1 MYTIDTETEAIEGN
15 PLIHPP
21 EIVGVAVKRDNGP
34 SHYFTGGS
42 MEGVLKTIWNSPEH
56 QIYHNAPFD
65 LAVIEKAFGLPAP
78 HWSKVHDTQH
88 LIYLENPH
96 APNLSLKPSAGRI
109 LNWDVSAKDELQ
121 EWVMAN
127 VKGAT
132 KKQWGA
138 HISKAPNHL
147 ISKYACDDVDMTWA
161 LYQHLH
167 ASVPQGPYQREAAL
181 RPVLTAGTVKGI
193 RLNRPGLE
201 QATAACEAS
210 YRNAEWRIRT
220 LLHSPTL
227 EITKG
232 AQLAKALDK
241 LGKVSE
247 WKYTPTGKKST
258 AKDNLMAG
266 IKDPELLQHLLYA
279 SALKT
284 CIGTFM
290 LPWLEKSQL
299 DGRLHPN
306 WNQVR
311 SHEGRSKGTRTGRL
325 SSDDPNF
332 QNVPNP
338 YDVTPPSGLL
348 PLPQLKRFLLPEEGC
363 YWLSRDFSSQEMRLL
378 AHFEQG
384 ILCEAFNKDPTMDP
398 HEMVRKLI
406 KEITGHVL
414 TRKHV
419 KNIGFGLIYGMG
431 IGAITQSLGVERGEA
446 EAMVAAYHRAL
457 PGVRMLQRATKERGC
472 SGLPITTWG
481 GRSYYAE
488 QAREVN
494 GRMRTYEYKLLNYLI
509 QGSAADQTKQCLLQ
523 WDASRPSSH
532 TFLVTVHDQIDI
544 SVPIGEE
551 APELR
556 ESMEY
561 GDFLVPMRSDPEQG
575 ATWGSIQ

>member
-1 MYTIDTETEAIEGN
+1 MYTIDTETEAIVGN
-15 PLIHPP
+15 PLINPP
-21 EIVGVAVKRDNGP
+21 DIVGVAVKRDHQKSNYYTKGQM
-34 SHYFTGGS
+34 SQ
-42 MEGVLKTIWNSPEH
+42 VLRLIWNSPEP

-65 LAVIEKAFGLPAP
+65 LAVIEKAFGLPPP

-109 LNWDVSAKDELQ
+109 LNWDISAKDELM
-121 EWVMAN
+121 EWVMLN
-127 VKGAT
+127 VKGST
-132 KKQWGA
+132 KKNWGA
-138 HISKAPNHL
+138 HISRGPLEL

-167 ASVPQGPYQREAAL
+167 PSVPQGPYQREQAL
-181 RPVLTAGTVKGI
+181 RPVLTAGTTKGI

-201 QATAACEAS
+201 QATAACEAA
-210 YRNAEWRIRT
+210 YANAEWRIKT
-220 LLHSPTL
+220 LLRSPTL

-247 WKYTPTGKKST
+247 WSYTPTGKKST
-258 AKDNLMAG
+258 AKDKLMAG
-266 IKDPELLQHLLYA
+266 ISDAELLQHLLYA

-290 LPWLEKSQL
+290 RPWLEKSQS

-338 YDVTPPSGLL
+338 YDVTPPCGLA

-363 YWLSRDFSSQEMRLL
+363 QWVSRDFASQEMRLL

-384 ILCEAFNKDPTMDP
+384 ILCEAFIREPNMDP
-398 HEMVRKLI
+398 HEMVRQLI

-431 IGAITQSLGVERGEA
+431 IGAITQSLGVDRGQA
-446 EAMVAAYHRAL
+446 ESMVAAYHRAL
-457 PGVRMLQRATKERGC
+457 PGVRILQRATQERGR

-481 GRSYYAE
+481 GRSYYSE
-488 QAREVN
+488 EPREID
-494 GRMRTYEYKLLNYLI
+494 GRMRTFEYKLLNYLI
-509 QGSAADQTKQCLLQ
+509 QGSAADQTKQCLLE
-523 WDASRPSSH
+523 WDKSRPSDH

-544 SVPIGEE
+544 SVPIEQG
-551 APELR
+551 ADELR
-556 ESMEY
+556 ESMEH
-561 GDFLVPMRSDPEQG
+561 GDFLVPMRSDLTAG
-575 ATWGSIQ
+575 TTWGSVA